1 MKISLENHKSNMIKK
16 NNLTII
22 MPVYNTPIDAVER
35 MLTSLEQQT
44 DKEFEL
50 YIVDD
55 GSAPPFSDYLDLQID
70 RFNKCT
76 VFHRPHKGVSAT
88 RNYAIQ
94 NVKTEYIAFVDADDI
109 LSDKFVS
116 EGKTYVTKYD
126 VDVVFGAMKYI
137 PETIEYKQNNNT
149 VELYDGD
156 DIQEVYKAL
165 LDIKPRKIKYQ
176 ILGTPCARIYKT
188 DLVKKTLFE
197 ENLSF
202 YEDQVFN
209 RLLLKKATSVLV
221 VPVIW
226 YFYIQNDFSAM
237 HKERNIDFY
246 KKTILYWERFY
257 ELNCLECEKIRDSL
271 RKQQLDFFYG
281 VVNYNFAVKKNK
293 LLEVN
298 RELKNIA
305 SHPMVDDCIRNSKI
319 WTKNFTILDKF
330 NIITLRLNA
339 FWFVYLEK
347 RIKYILK
354 KNLMKGKK

>member
-1 MKISLENHKSNMIKK
+1 MWRKIEYMINVTEENSI
-16 NNLTII
+16 TII
-22 MPVYNTPIDAVER
+22 MPVYNTPIDSLER

-55 GSAPPFSDYLDLQID
+55 GSEKKVSNYLDLQKE
-70 RFNKCT
+70 RFFKCT
-76 VFHRPHKGVSAT
+76 VFHRPHMGVSVT

-94 NVKTEYIAFVDADDI
+94 NVQTEYIAFVDADDI

-116 EGKTYVTKYD
+116 EGKAYVKKYD
-126 VDVVFGAMKYI
+126 VDVVFGEMKYV

-156 DIQEVYKAL
+156 NVQEVYKAL

-188 DLVKKTLFE
+188 VLVKKTLFE
-197 ENLSF
+197 VDLSF
-202 YEDQVFN
+202 YEDQIFN

-221 VPVIW
+221 VPQTW

-246 KKTILYWERFY
+246 KKTILYWDRFY
-257 ELNCLECEKIRDSL
+257 QLNCLECEKNRDSL

-281 VVNYNFAVKKNK
+281 VVNYNYAVKKNK
-293 LLEVN
+293 LLVVN

-305 SHPMVDDCIRNSKI
+305 THPMVHDCIRNSKI
-319 WTKNFTILDKF
+319 WTKNFTVLDKI
-330 NIITLRLNA
+330 NIIAMRLNA
-339 FWFVYLEK
+339 FWLVYLEK
-347 RIKYILK
+347 RIKIRLSRK
-354 KNLMKGKK
+354 DK